1 MLRSATLGTAL
12 GGLAYLKAELFQ
24 KTGSFKPR
32 GVLNKLAALD
42 AEERARGVIT
52 TSAGNLGIALAYG
65 SAALGIDCRVVMWH
79 GASRH
84 KMATARAYGA
94 TIDAKAGN
102 PGEAFER
109 MRELQEHEGRTFV
122 HPWDDPAMIA
132 GHGTLGLELVE
143 DSPDLDV
150 VVVPVGG
157 ASLIAGIAT
166 AVAGARP
173 GARVVAVEPEES
185 AALHAAYAAG
195 APVPVAAA
203 SIADGLNAPYVGTRC
218 LEICRELVT
227 DTVLV
232 TEAEIRAAFRFL
244 YARAKLAVE
253 PAGGVAV
260 AALLARKVPD
270 VEGKTVV
277 AIVSGGNVAAETA
290 SAILGSNEG

>member
-1 MLRSATLGTAL
+1 
-12 GGLAYLKAELFQ
+12 
-24 KTGSFKPR
+24 
-32 GVLNKLAALD
+32 
-42 AEERARGVIT
+42 
-52 TSAGNLGIALAYG
+52 
-65 SAALGIDCRVVMWH
+65 
-79 GASRH
+79 
-84 KMATARAYGA
+84 
-94 TIDAKAGN
+94 
-102 PGEAFER
+102 
-109 MRELQEHEGRTFV
+109 MRELQELEGRTFV
-122 HPWDDPAMIA
+122 HPWDDAGMIS

-143 DSPDLDV
+143 DRPDLDV

-166 AVAGARP
+166 AVTGARP
-173 GARVVAVEPEES
+173 GVRVVAVEPEES
-185 AALHAAYAAG
+185 AALHAALAAG
-195 APVPVAAA
+195 APVPVTAA

-232 TEAEIRAAFRFL
+232 TEAEIGAAFRFL

-253 PAGGVAV
+253 PAGAVAV
-260 AALLARKVPD
+260 AALLARKVAN